1 MKNDSDFTSSRKEQA
16 RRGHRNQRAQHEQTQ
31 SERSR
36 MQRNQRNRDDLE
48 FNPRQDSLIEKH
60 AQSSRQ

>member
-36 MQRNQRNRDDLE
+36 MQRNQPNRDLE
-48 FNPRQDSLIEKH
+48 FNPRQHSLIEKH